1 MFLFKSEMQVKNKL
15 MKRSILFAERTDGA
29 QISHISAVDQKYKM
43 CVTNSNAKDFLHV
56 N

>member
-1 MFLFKSEMQVKNKL
+1 MFLFKSEMQVKEKL

-43 CVTNSNAKDFLHV
+43 CVTNSNAKDL
-56 N
+56 